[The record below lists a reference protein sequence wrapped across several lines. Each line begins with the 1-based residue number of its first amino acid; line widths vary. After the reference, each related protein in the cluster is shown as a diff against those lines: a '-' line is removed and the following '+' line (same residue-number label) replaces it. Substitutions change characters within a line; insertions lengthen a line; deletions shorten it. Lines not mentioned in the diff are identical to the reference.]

1 MIEYGNLRFVEEEGW
16 VFIKEGKVE
25 QIEAEGFI
33 EAFNDL
39 GTKRW
44 SLVTYVEQ
52 VGYMFKRSVN

>member
-1 MIEYGNLRFVEEEGW
+1 MLEYSNLRFVEEEGW

-25 QIEAEGFI
+25 KMEIDGFI

-39 GTKRW
+39 GKKRW
-44 SLVTYVEQ
+44 ELVTYVDE